1 MVMVK
6 IMVMVVIVMI
16 MMIMGM
22 MVIVIVM
29 ILKIVPDR
37 RSRCHPASSWCRR
50 RRHQLEISLMKRTM
64 IKIIIFK
71 VVTMMVFF
79 NDGSH

>member
-1 MVMVK
+1 
-6 IMVMVVIVMI
+6 MVMVVILMI

-22 MVIVIVM
+22 MVIVMVMVM

-50 RRHQLEISLMKRTM
+50 RRHQLEISWIKRTM

-71 VVTMMVFF
+71 MVAMLVLF
-79 NDGSH
+79 NDGSY

>member
-1 MVMVK
+1 MVTIMVMVK
-6 IMVMVVIVMI
+6 IMVMV
-16 MMIMGM
+16 
-22 MVIVIVM
+22 M
-29 ILKIVPDR
+29 ILKIVPNR

-71 VVTMMVFF
+71 MVAMMVLF

>member
-1 MVMVK
+1 MVMVT

-22 MVIVIVM
+22 MVMVM
-29 ILKIVPDR
+29 ILKIVPNR

-50 RRHQLEISLMKRTM
+50 RRHQLEISWIKRIM
-64 IKIIIFK
+64 IKITIFK
-71 VVTMMVFF
+71 MVAMLGLF
-79 NDGSH
+79 NDGSY

>member
-6 IMVMVVIVMI
+6 IMVMVVIL
-16 MMIMGM
+16 MIMGM
-22 MVIVIVM
+22 MVMVM

-71 VVTMMVFF
+71 MVAMLVLF
-79 NDGSH
+79 NDGSY